1 MQHTFPPNLHRS
13 HWLSAHNLAPSCTIH
28 STRIHI
34 SSFAPPVWEIIISI
48 YPIITSLLSFPFFPF
63 SFFFFLRIVFRFS
76 KFFFLS
82 FYTLRLSLLY
92 LCFPVLFF
100 SPPLFIISLLPCPIF
115 YPSSHNFFPLS
126 CSHLLFNFHIFLSAS
141 LFTKY
146 QPIHVYFLPARLAS
160 LNRGQAKGRNLIKQQ
175 RKKESGRINFFC

>member
-34 SSFAPPVWEIIISI
+34 SSFASPVWEIIISI

-100 SPPLFIISLLPCPIF
+100 ILLRIISFPWVAPIF
-115 YPSSHNFFPLS
+115 FSTSTSFFLHHSLLS
-126 CSHLLFNFHIFLSAS
+126 INPYTYTFYRQGLRHLIE
-141 LFTKY
+141 
-146 QPIHVYFLPARLAS
+146 
-160 LNRGQAKGRNLIKQQ
+160 AKQ
-175 RKKESGRINFFC
+175 RAGI